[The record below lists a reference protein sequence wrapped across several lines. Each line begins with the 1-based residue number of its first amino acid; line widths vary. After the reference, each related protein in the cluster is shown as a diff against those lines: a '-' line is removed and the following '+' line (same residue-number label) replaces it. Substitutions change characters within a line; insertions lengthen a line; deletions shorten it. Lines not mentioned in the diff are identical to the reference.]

1 MRRSRFLP
9 FALLLLVL
17 VSLPVAA
24 RTSPLSSASED
35 VTGTS
40 DVGSAAE
47 EQAEPTNKATVA
59 KRSTVP
65 ATAKTHP
72 AVRGN
77 DPAPTRAQ
85 RWHRFLPG
93 MYR

>member
-1 MRRSRFLP
+1 MRRSRFIP
-9 FALLLLVL
+9 FALLLAL

-40 DVGSAAE
+40 DVGSSAE
-47 EQAEPTNKATVA
+47 EQAEPANKATAA